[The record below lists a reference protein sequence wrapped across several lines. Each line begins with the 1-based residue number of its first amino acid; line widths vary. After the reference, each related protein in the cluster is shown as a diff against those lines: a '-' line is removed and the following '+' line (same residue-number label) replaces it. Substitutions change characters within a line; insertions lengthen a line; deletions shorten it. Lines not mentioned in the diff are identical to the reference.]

1 MHLLTVIRQAD
12 NFNHAQAPFEVL
24 TVGLITNGSGDD
36 GTGSM
41 RGGGARRPRDGDLQV
56 SRGRAVSSVFEVELL
71 PVC

>member
-41 RGGGARRPRDGDLQV
+41 RGGGEGWGGMGIFKLGAI
-56 SRGRAVSSVFEVELL
+56 SSIFEVELL